1 MAPTRST
8 VTTTSTCPPSSS
20 DVSSLD
26 LLVAER
32 LAAVR
37 DRIERA
43 GGHEVTVLPVTKTFG
58 IEACFAAFAAGC
70 PDVGEN
76 YAQEVVSKLGSVDRP
91 FGVHFI
97 GQLQSNKIRQL
108 APIISVYESV
118 DRQSL
123 VTELAKRAPGA
134 AVLIQV
140 AASAEP
146 GKGGCVLAAVP
157 ALVAAAQ
164 DAGLSVRGLMTVG
177 PTSGEPETAREG
189 FRAVRQL
196 LDRLGLE
203 VCSMGMTN
211 DLEVAVQEGSTQ
223 VRVGSALFGE
233 RPPAGTLVR

>member
-1 MAPTRST
+1 M
-8 VTTTSTCPPSSS
+8 VTTTSTCRPSSS

-32 LAAVR
+32 LGAVR
-37 DRIERA
+37 DRIGRA
-43 GGHEVTVLPVTKTFG
+43 GGNDVTVLPVTKTFG

-76 YAQEVVSKLGSVDRP
+76 YTQEIVSKLGSAARP

-108 APIISVYESV
+108 APIVSVYESV
-118 DRQSL
+118 DRLSL
-123 VTELAKRAPGA
+123 VAELAKRVPGA
-134 AVLIQV
+134 TVLIQ
-140 AASAEP
+140 AAALVEP
-146 GKGGCVLAAVP
+146 GKGGCALDAVP

-177 PTSGEPETAREG
+177 PTNGGPESARQG

-196 LDRLGLE
+196 LDRLGLS

-233 RPPAGTLVR
+233 RPPAGASVR